1 MKHEEL
7 VYLHDIKIFCERIIQ
22 YTTNLNESEWLGAI
36 QTQDSV
42 ERNFEKIA
50 EALKLLQRFNPDL
63 ARRIPRV
70 PKIIG
75 FRNVL
80 IHQYRSLD
88 QTSV

>member
-50 EALKLLQRFNPDL
+50 EALKLLQRLNPDL
-63 ARRIPRV
+63 VRRIPRV

-75 FRNVL
+75 FRMW
-80 IHQYRSLD
+80 
-88 QTSV
+88 